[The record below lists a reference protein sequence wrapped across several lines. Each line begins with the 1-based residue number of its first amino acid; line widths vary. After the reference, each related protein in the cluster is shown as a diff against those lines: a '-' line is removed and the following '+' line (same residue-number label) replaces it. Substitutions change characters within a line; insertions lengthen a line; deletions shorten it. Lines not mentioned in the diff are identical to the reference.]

1 VGGQRLLEILT
12 RITEGQG
19 TLKDLDTIKEISYN
33 MQASSLCAL
42 GQLTPGPVMAALRF
56 FEKEFIQHIEDK
68 VCEAGQ
74 CKALVRARCINACPA
89 GVESPAYLALVTQGR
104 YAEGLAIHR
113 EHNPFALV
121 CGRVCPAFC
130 EERCRRSE
138 LDQPIAIRTVKRFMA
153 DQEYQTPW
161 APEPIGTAEE
171 RQAAAQK
178 KIAVVGAGPGGLTA
192 ALRLAQHGYQVTVF
206 EKLPIPGGMMTV
218 GIPEYRLPREPL
230 LAEVANIQRAG
241 VDIRYNQTLGKDFT
255 VDSLLGQDKEQDKF
269 HAVILAIGAHVSRKL
284 GIPGE
289 DKAGVV
295 HGTDFLR
302 DIGLAETSPLI
313 PPLRGEG
320 DSPSLVGK
328 GLGVRSAVAGQRVAI
343 VGGGDV
349 AIDAARSAWRLG
361 AKEVHVIYRRQLQD
375 MPAHKEEIEA
385 ARNEGIQFHF
395 LANPTKVLGDG
406 HVSGVVVQRQRL
418 AEFDDS
424 GRRRPRPLEGE
435 EFTLDVDVLV
445 PAIGQ
450 TTDTSWLDGS
460 KIELTRANTFAVNE
474 AFMTSRPG
482 VFACGDA
489 VSGPWTVIGA
499 VGQGNLVA
507 VAVDTW
513 LKTGKLEKPRYET
526 PRHDIPLQHNLEDYA
541 AAQRPEMP
549 ELSVAERQGSFCEVE
564 LGLDE
569 STACEEAKRCLRC
582 DLEWLDYMKIPRP

>member
-1 VGGQRLLEILT
+1 
-12 RITEGQG
+12 
-19 TLKDLDTIKEISYN
+19 
-33 MQASSLCAL
+33 
-42 GQLTPGPVMAALRF
+42 
-56 FEKEFIQHIEDK
+56 
-68 VCEAGQ
+68 
-74 CKALVRARCINACPA
+74 
-89 GVESPAYLALVTQGR
+89 
-104 YAEGLAIHR
+104 
-113 EHNPFALV
+113 
-121 CGRVCPAFC
+121 
-130 EERCRRSE
+130 
-138 LDQPIAIRTVKRFMA
+138 MA
-153 DQEYQTPW
+153 DQEYATPW
-161 APEPIGTAEE
+161 TPEPIGTPEE

-178 KIAVVGAGPGGLTA
+178 KIAVIGAGPGGLTA
-192 ALRLAQHGYQVTVF
+192 ALRLAQRGYQVTVL

-241 VDIRYNQTLGKDFT
+241 VDIQYNQTLGKDFT
-255 VDSLLGQDKEQDKF
+255 IDSLFQDGY
-269 HAVILAIGAHVSRKL
+269 HAVILAIGAHLSRKL

-289 DKAGVV
+289 DKAGVI

-302 DIGLAETSPLI
+302 EIGLSKTSDM
-313 PPLRGEG
+313 LRVPY
-320 DSPSLVGK
+320 SVKGK
-328 GLGVRSAVAGQRVAI
+328 RVAI

-361 AKEVHVIYRRQLQD
+361 AQEVHIIYRRQLQD

-385 ARNEGIQFHF
+385 ARHEGIQFHF
-395 LANPTKVLGDG
+395 LANPVKVLGDG
-406 HVSGVVVQRQRL
+406 HVTGVVVQRQRL

-424 GRRRPRPLEGE
+424 GRRRPKPIEGE
-435 EFTLDVDVLV
+435 EFTLDIDLLI

-460 KIELTRANTFAVNE
+460 QIEMTRANTFAVNE

-526 PRHDIPLQHNLEDYA
+526 PRHDIPLRHNLEDYA
-541 AAQRPEMP
+541 EAQRPAMP
-549 ELSVAERQGSFCEVE
+549 EVSVAQRQGSFCEVE

-569 STACEEAKRCLRC
+569 KTACEEAKRCLRC